1 MKKQSV
7 YNPTPPRGALILLT
21 HKRQTN
27 KRKNCLIVV
36 ERSKTGKKYSVKVK
50 KRKRIYTYGHSPL
63 SGAASCL
70 DDPVFYF
77 LMLGF

>member
-7 YNPTPPRGALILLT
+7 YNPTPPRGALIQYLI
-21 HKRQTN
+21 KDKQT
-27 KRKNCLIVV
+27 KEKNCLIVV
-36 ERSKTGKKYSVKVK
+36 ERSKTGQKYSVKVK
-50 KRKRIYTYGHSPL
+50 KRKRIYTYSHSPL